1 MEALLQIPTKW
12 ASAVAL
18 THTLVSTRT
27 HTFTTD
33 QLSAPRQLRGLPLGI
48 HPSSGAQIPGT
59 LQGHRQQE
67 PTLSLAAKELT
78 SCVGSHH
85 KLSYDADFRA

>member
-1 MEALLQIPTKW
+1 MEELLQIPTKW

-18 THTLVSTRT
+18 THTLVST
-27 HTFTTD
+27 HVLTTD
-33 QLSAPRQLRGLPLGI
+33 QLSAPRQQRGLPLGI

-85 KLSYDADFRA
+85 KLYYDADFRA